1 MKKIMRKIIA
11 LTLVSVMILGN
22 GIVSGAEEINDADVT
37 TEEITTE
44 VTTEE
49 VTEAATEA
57 PVVQLGTDDETQ
69 SPMIT
74 TTASSDVYV
83 AFGADLSAEQKATVM
98 SLFGITEDQ
107 LSGFAVGQITNSEEH
122 QYLGAYLDASVIG
135 KKALSSVMV
144 TKKEAGSGITVTTKN
159 INYCTPGMYTNALIT
174 AGIADAEVL
183 VVGPFDISGTAALV
197 GAMKAYAAMTGEEV
211 SQEAMDAAVN
221 EIVVTGKIADSVGDS
236 EKVEELIAYVKTKM
250 VEEGWDDPDKIREA
264 LDEAADQLNISL
276 TDAEKDQIVDLM
288 TKISSLDLDI
298 DSIKSQ
304 ASDLYDKVMALDI
317 DTSGIGEFFSNIIDA
332 IVNFFKNLFS

>member
-1 MKKIMRKIIA
+1 MKKIMRKILA
-11 LTLVSVMILGN
+11 LSLVSVMILGN
-22 GIVSGAEEINDADVT
+22 GIISTAEEVGSGDVDEVI
-37 TEEITTE
+37 TEATTE
-44 VTTEE
+44 VATEE
-49 VTEAATEA
+49 PTESILKEATGAE
-57 PVVQLGTDDETQ
+57 TDTPEVI
-69 SPMIT
+69 SPA
-74 TTASSDVYV
+74 TATSDVYV
-83 AFGADLSAEQKATVM
+83 AFGADLSADQRNTVM
-98 SLFGITEDQ
+98 SILGITEDQ
-107 LSGFAVGQITNSEEH
+107 LSGFAVGEITNAEEH
-122 QYLGAYLDASVIG
+122 QYLGSYLDASVIG

-144 TKKEAGSGITVTTKN
+144 TKKEVGSGITVTTKN

-174 AGIADAEVL
+174 AGIADAEVM
-183 VVGPFDISGTAALV
+183 VAGPFDISGTAALV
-197 GAMKAYAAMTGEEV
+197 GAMKAYAAMTGETV

-264 LDEAADQLNISL
+264 LDDAADQLDITL

-288 TKISSLDLDI
+288 TKISDLDLDI
-298 DSIKSQ
+298 DSIKAQ

-317 DTSGIGEFFSNIIDA
+317 DTSGIGEFFSNIVDA